1 MVKILPKIRV
11 KKNRDP
17 SLTIKTKKS
26 SCEETLV
33 GDDHSEALDPNAPK
47 SSTRKPK
54 MSRQDKLAAQKLAK
68 ERERT
73 ARAAAALDDKGNQ
86 LFERG
91 HFEKA
96 MACYSK
102 ALKMK
107 RRTFNNMLEDAEDFD
122 ENSTKK
128 LSKSDSQVLVSMAT
142 SINNIG
148 YLRQRSGEA
157 SASETMAAY
166 QKSLRIKRRILGND
180 NLSVGKT
187 LNNIGSVYYIT
198 RDFEGALDAYSE
210 AMGIMVM
217 NLGDQHPDI
226 ATVMSNI
233 GDVHLA
239 NGNDEN
245 CLQYY
250 RSALNIRYANF
261 GKHDPR
267 VVRLLEK
274 IARIEIGDMMIPQDD
289 QSMMDKDW
297 EDQSLMASGMRPLQ
311 AEYQILNGELK
322 ADIEYLDELQN
333 RVSKTIVEENVE
345 VAKDLQDPPSVCSYD
360 AIGPGDDLESI
371 EDEDDSDNDMI
382 QEARAPDDDE
392 TDVSPGVGHHEAL
405 DHVNGRLN
413 NIRQLKPKRNKSQEN
428 NNKVRNEEDQSHV
441 TITRR
446 DTMETSGSNE
456 MYNHYYGQLEN
467 KDKDNNNNDSSST
480 SSDDDVFGQYYGNQM
495 MQTSSSGLRQ
505 MDPNA
510 SATIRKSAKLG
521 NDRGNRRV
529 IVTS

>member
-1 MVKILPKIRV
+1 MVKILPKLRV
-11 KKNRDP
+11 KKLRDP
-17 SLTIKTKKS
+17 SVTIKAPTRKPS
-26 SCEETLV
+26 NAADTDD
-33 GDDHSEALDPNAPK
+33 DDHSAPLDGGNAK
-47 SSTRKPK
+47 SSKRRKPK
-54 MSRQDKLAAQKLAK
+54 TSRQDKLATQKLAK

-73 ARAAAALDDKGNQ
+73 ARAAAALDEKGNK

-91 HFEKA
+91 DFNKA
-96 MACYSK
+96 MVCYSK

-107 RRTFNNMLEDAEDFD
+107 QLTFSSMLEDDAEFD

-166 QKSLRIKRRILGND
+166 QKALRIKRRILGNGS
-180 NLSVGKT
+180 LSLGKT
-187 LNNIGSVYYIT
+187 LNNIGSVHYLT
-198 RDFEGALDAYSE
+198 REFEGALQAYSE
-210 AMGIMVM
+210 ALGIMIK

-239 NGNDEN
+239 NGNEQDSLES
-245 CLQYY
+245 Y

-297 EDQSLMASGMRPLQ
+297 EGLALTDLGMKPLQ

-322 ADIEYLDELQN
+322 ADIEYLDELQK
-333 RVSKTIVEENVE
+333 RVSKNIAEENVE
-345 VAKDLQDPPSVCSYD
+345 IVKQIQDPPSLSSFDEGSD
-360 AIGPGDDLESI
+360 ADINLLVSSSEEAEEA
-371 EDEDDSDNDMI
+371 EDQTTI
-382 QEARAPDDDE
+382 
-392 TDVSPGVGHHEAL
+392 SPGVCHKEAL
-405 DHVNGRLN
+405 NHVNYRLEK
-413 NIRQLKPKRNKSQEN
+413 IRSLKSAETMITAE
-428 NNKVRNEEDQSHV
+428 EEDQIV
-441 TITRR
+441 RR
-446 DTMETSGSNE
+446 TSISTTSSGE
-456 MYNHYYGQLEN
+456 MYHNLYGQLLEEEN
-467 KDKDNNNNDSSST
+467 DHVTVCSANSEEM
-480 SSDDDVFGQYYGNQM
+480 FGRLYGRLETERTKSGMKPMNPNAANRL
-495 MQTSSSGLRQ
+495 QTSS
-505 MDPNA
+505 
-510 SATIRKSAKLG
+510 KLTG
-521 NDRGNRRV
+521 RSNRRV

>member
-17 SLTIKTKKS
+17 SITIKSKKS
-26 SCEETLV
+26 FCEDTV
-33 GDDHSEALDPNAPK
+33 DDDHSEALDPTKK
-47 SSTRKPK
+47 SKPT
-54 MSRQDKLAAQKLAK
+54 RQDRIAAQKLAK

-73 ARAAAALDDKGNQ
+73 ARAAATLDDRGNQ

-91 HFEKA
+91 HFDKA
-96 MACYSK
+96 MVCYSK

-122 ENSTKK
+122 ETSSTKK

-166 QKSLRIKRRILGND
+166 QKSLRIKRRILGNE

-198 RDFEGALDAYSE
+198 RDFEGALSAYSE

-239 NGNDEN
+239 HGQDEH
-245 CLQYY
+245 CLKYY

-274 IARIEIGDMMIPQDD
+274 IARIEIGDMMIPHDD

-297 EDQSLMASGMRPLQ
+297 EDQTTFSGMRPLQ

-322 ADIEYLDELQN
+322 ADIEYLDELQK
-333 RVSKTIVEENVE
+333 RVSKNVIEENVE
-345 VAKDLQDPPSVCSYD
+345 VARDLEDPPSVGSYD
-360 AIGPGDDLESI
+360 AMGEGSDLDLDSI
-371 EDEDDSDNDMI
+371 EDLDEGI
-382 QEARAPDDDE
+382 QEARGDDE
-392 TDVSPGVGHHEAL
+392 TDVLPGVGHKEAL
-405 DHVNGRLN
+405 NHVNHRLS
-413 NIRQLKPKRNKSQEN
+413 NIRQLQPKKSKGDN
-428 NNKVRNEEDQSHV
+428 NARGDEERQ
-441 TITRR
+441 IRR
-446 DTMETSGSNE
+446 DTMETAGSCE
-456 MYNHYYGQLEN
+456 DYNYYYGHCDAN
-467 KDKDNNNNDSSST
+467 DKSVCSSNS
-480 SSDDDVFGQYYGNQM
+480 DDVFGQYYGQM
-495 MQTSSSGLRQ
+495 QISSSGLRQ

-510 SATIRKSAKLG
+510 KATIRKPAKPG
-521 NDRGNRRV
+521 SQRGNRRV

>member
-1 MVKILPKIRV
+1 MVKILPKMRV
-11 KKNRDP
+11 KKIRDQ
-17 SLTIKTKKS
+17 TAVMKRKS
-26 SCEETLV
+26 ASCEDTLAV
-33 GDDHSEALDPNAPK
+33 DDEHSEAVV
-47 SSTRKPK
+47 RK
-54 MSRQDKLAAQKLAK
+54 MTRQDKLAAQKLHK

-73 ARAAAALDDKGNQ
+73 ARAAATLDDKGNQ

-91 HFEKA
+91 HFDKA

-107 RRTFNNMLEDAEDFD
+107 RRTFNNMLEDAEDLT
-122 ENSTKK
+122 NSTK

-210 AMGIMVM
+210 AMEIMVQ
-217 NLGDQHPDI
+217 NLGDSHPDI

-239 NGNDEN
+239 NGKDEN
-245 CLQYY
+245 CLKYY

-274 IARIEIGDMMIPQDD
+274 IARIEIGDMMISQDD

-297 EDQSLMASGMRPLQ
+297 EDRSMASGMRPLQ

-322 ADIEYLDELQN
+322 ADIEYLDALQE
-333 RVSKTIVEENVE
+333 RVSKNVVQEHAE
-345 VAKDLQDPPSVCSYD
+345 VAMDMQDPPSVSSYD
-360 AIGPGDDLESI
+360 AIGDGSDLEYTDEEDLESL
-371 EDEDDSDNDMI
+371 EDDYESDGAMI
-382 QEARAPDDDE
+382 REARAPDDDE
-392 TDVSPGVGHHEAL
+392 TDFQPGAPCRKAAQE
-405 DHVNGRLN
+405 HVNSRLN
-413 NIRQLKPKRNKSQEN
+413 NIRELRPTSKRKENHLNKSQAN
-428 NNKVRNEEDQSHV
+428 
-441 TITRR
+441 RR
-446 DTMETSGSNE
+446 DTMSSGGSNE
-456 MYNHYYGQLEN
+456 MYNHYYGQLNE
-467 KDKDNNNNDSSST
+467 DNNDNDNDKSSVSST
-480 SSDDDVFGQYYGNQM
+480 SSDDVFGQYYGQ
-495 MQTSSSGLRQ
+495 MQTSSSGLRAV
-505 MDPNA
+505 DPNA
-510 SATIRKSAKLG
+510 AVASTSATIRKSKIG
-521 NDRGNRRV
+521 SERGNRRV
-529 IVTS
+529 IITS